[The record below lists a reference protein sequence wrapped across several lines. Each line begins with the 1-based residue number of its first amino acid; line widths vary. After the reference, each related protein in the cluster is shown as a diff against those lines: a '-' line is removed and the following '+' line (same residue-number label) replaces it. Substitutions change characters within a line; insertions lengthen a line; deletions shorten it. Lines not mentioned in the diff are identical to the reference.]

1 MNIKAISTNVG
12 KALLVSAL
20 FMFLSVI
27 VSLLNGRDSAL
38 GPLLIS
44 FIITFTV
51 GAFPFIFVR
60 KTYPVTMRDGYLIIF
75 LSWVLSFIFGMLPYV
90 LWGGEFTLVNAWF
103 ESVSGYTTTGA
114 TILTD
119 IEAVPKSLLFWRSST
134 HFIGGL
140 GVVVFLLLVLPDASP
155 FRLRLTNLEIS
166 SLSREGYRFRS
177 AQTVRI
183 IFCVY
188 IGLAAVET
196 LLLWMA
202 GMSLFDALNHS
213 FSTVATGGFSTHN
226 ASIAYFNSDLI
237 SAIVLFFM
245 VISAMHFGVIY
256 AVVVK
261 GSFKVLRS
269 PVIKYYLSFLAV
281 LTVLLSISL
290 RVNGNCGSW
299 ARALFESAF
308 QIAAFTTTTG
318 FGLTDNASYPL
329 FAGALL
335 MFACIQCGCSGSTS
349 GGLKADRV
357 LIVGKGLAAE
367 IKRMLHPSSVSQVR
381 VGGHPIADS
390 TVKSILLFVVVY
402 FITIF
407 ISAIL
412 MMACGM
418 DGLEAVSG
426 AIASV
431 GNVGLALGSIGTMGN
446 YSAVPVMAKLICC
459 LDMFLGRVE
468 IFPVLTVFSMIF
480 ERQK

>member
-44 FIITFTV
+44 GIITFTV

-60 KTYPVTMRDGYLIIF
+60 RTPPVTMQDGYLIIF

-119 IEAVPKSLLFWRSST
+119 VEALPKSLLFWRSST

-177 AQTVRI
+177 ARTVRI
-183 IFCVY
+183 IFGVY
-188 IGLAAVET
+188 IGLAIAET
-196 LLLWMA
+196 LLLTLA
-202 GMSLFDALNHS
+202 GMSLFDAVNHS
-213 FSTVATGGFSTHN
+213 FSTVATGGFSTHTT
-226 ASIAYFNSDLI
+226 SIAYYHSDLI
-237 SAIVLFFM
+237 SLIVLFFM
-245 VISAMHFGVIY
+245 VVSAMHFGVIY

-261 GSFKVLRS
+261 GSFKALGN
-269 PVIKYYLSFLAV
+269 PVVKYYFGFMAV
-281 LTVLLSISL
+281 LTLLLTGSL
-290 RVNGNCGSW
+290 LAGGNYSSW
-299 ARALFESAF
+299 PRALLDSAF
-308 QIAAFTTTTG
+308 QVAAFTTTTG
-318 FGLTDNASYPL
+318 FGLTDNSHYPL

-335 MFACIQCGCSGSTS
+335 MLACFQCGCSGSTS
-349 GGLKADRV
+349 GGIKADRMIIAV
-357 LIVGKGLAAE
+357 KSLAAE
-367 IKRMLHPSSVSQVR
+367 IRRMIHPSSVSQIR
-381 VGGHPIADS
+381 VGGHPVPDS
-390 TVKSILLFVVVY
+390 TVRSILLFVVVY
-402 FITIF
+402 MMTVL
-407 ISAIL
+407 ISTVL
-412 MMACGM
+412 MMACGV
-418 DGLEAVSG
+418 DGTEALSG
-426 AIASV
+426 SIASV
-431 GNVGLALGSIGTMGN
+431 GNAGPGLGSIGTMGN
-446 YSAVPVMAKLICC
+446 YAALPVAAKLVCC
-459 LDMFLGRVE
+459 LDMFIGRVE
-468 IFPVLTVFSMIF
+468 IFPVLIVFSMLF
-480 ERQK
+480 DRRK